1 MAKTTGYNLATF
13 NVETKTITVFDI
25 LPGADNVNPMF
36 SGDNKNIYFLSNCD
50 GYRNLFKFNIESGE
64 VYRLTRI
71 LTGISGMTPLAPA
84 MSVARENDEV
94 VYSHFF
100 KSRYSIYTADSTD
113 FKAVRINPYHVDF
126 NASILPPLTG
136 QPKVG

>member
-94 VYSHFF
+94 VYSHFL
-100 KSRYSIYTADSTD
+100 K
-113 FKAVRINPYHVDF
+113 VDTQY
-126 NASILPPLTG
+126 I
-136 QPKVG
+136 QPTVPTSKR